1 MYRRLSFG
9 DLIQVHVLDTR
20 QYRSDQPRC
29 STPDC
34 PEALDPSRTMPGA
47 GQELWLQNGLGAS
60 SSVWDVLAN

>member
-9 DLIQVHVLDTR
+9 DLMQVHVLDTR

-34 PEALDPSRTMPGA
+34 PEARDQSRTMLGA
-47 GQELWLQNGLGAS
+47 GQEQWLQNGLGAS
-60 SSVWDVLAN
+60 SSVWEVLAN